1 MKSNRHN
8 YKQKNKVSIVLVNW
22 NNAYD
27 TISCI
32 KSLKKINY
40 PNYEII
46 VVDNSSTDDSTKEL
60 ANVNNINLILNDS
73 NLGFA
78 GGNNVGIKY
87 ILKGDSDFVLLLNN
101 DTVVEKSFLTVLVKR
116 AIADKNIG
124 VLGGKIYY
132 YSDPAKIWSAG
143 GGMTKLMKRTFQ
155 YGENK
160 SDEERFNRQKDVDF
174 LSGCCMLI
182 KRDVFEK
189 VGLLDEDYFMYY
201 EDVDFCLRAKKFC
214 KIIYTPE
221 AIIWHKV
228 SVTTEKSYR
237 DYYRMRNYVY
247 LLKKRYEI
255 NLFHIL
261 LFSSVIFFE
270 RLLRMFFRRIFF
282 NDSEKLSN
290 RISALVRGQVDGLK
304 YQTKYE

>member
-1 MKSNRHN
+1 
-8 YKQKNKVSIVLVNW
+8 
-22 NNAYD
+22 
-27 TISCI
+27 
-32 KSLKKINY
+32 
-40 PNYEII
+40 
-46 VVDNSSTDDSTKEL
+46 
-60 ANVNNINLILNDS
+60 
-73 NLGFA
+73 
-78 GGNNVGIKY
+78 
-87 ILKGDSDFVLLLNN
+87 
-101 DTVVEKSFLTVLVKR
+101 
-116 AIADKNIG
+116 
-124 VLGGKIYY
+124 
-132 YSDPAKIWSAG
+132 
-143 GGMTKLMKRTFQ
+143 
-155 YGENK
+155 
-160 SDEERFNRQKDVDF
+160 
-174 LSGCCMLI
+174 MLI
-182 KRDVFEK
+182 KREVFERI
-189 VGLLDEDYFMYY
+189 GLLDAEYFMYY